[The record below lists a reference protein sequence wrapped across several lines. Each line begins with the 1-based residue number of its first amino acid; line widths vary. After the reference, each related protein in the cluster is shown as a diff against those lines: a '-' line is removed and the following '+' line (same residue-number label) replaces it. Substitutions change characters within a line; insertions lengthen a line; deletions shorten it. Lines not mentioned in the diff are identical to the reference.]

1 MEYEGCKMT
10 TLTIRDIAEMS
21 GVSRGTVSK
30 VINNYD
36 GVSELTKRK
45 VLEVIDKT
53 GYQPTFSARSLATK
67 KSSLIGLIYAGKIN
81 VEFNH
86 PFFNE
91 VISSFQKT
99 LGAMGYDIIIFSN
112 EMFDKDSVDYLARSR
127 HYRLDGCLIIAGE
140 EVEEAVSEL
149 DKSDIPCLGIDLE
162 LTGENS
168 SYVMTDNFKVSQLA
182 VEYLYLNSIRDVG
195 YIAGKDSSDISNQ
208 RLEGFLQTMSQFGMT
223 AQPQWIKH
231 GNFFESSGYEAMEI
245 ILQGESL
252 PKAIIAASD
261 MMALGAMRAIKDY
274 GLRIPQDI
282 QVLGCDDVEACRYME
297 PALTTIKQ
305 DKQKIGRLAAIKLND
320 LINGVTGLRPSL
332 VDPELVIRNSSGTVE
347 EVTKKR

>member
-1 MEYEGCKMT
+1 MT
-10 TLTIRDIAEMS
+10 TLTIRDIAQMS

>member
-1 MEYEGCKMT
+1 MEYEGWKMT
-10 TLTIRDIAEMS
+10 TLTIRDIAQMS

-231 GNFFESSGYEAMEI
+231 GNFFESSGYEAMEV

>member
-1 MEYEGCKMT
+1 MT
-10 TLTIRDIAEMS
+10 TLTIRDIAQMS

-245 ILQGESL
+245 ILQGEYL

-320 LINGVTGLRPSL
+320 LINGVTGLRPTL
-332 VDPELVIRNSSGTVE
+332 VDPELVVRNSSGTVE

>member
-10 TLTIRDIAEMS
+10 TLTIRDIAQMS

-231 GNFFESSGYEAMEI
+231 GNFFESSGYEAMEV

-332 VDPELVIRNSSGTVE
+332 VDPELVVRNSSGTVE

>member
-1 MEYEGCKMT
+1 MT
-10 TLTIRDIAEMS
+10 TLTIRDIAQMS

-231 GNFFESSGYEAMEI
+231 GNFFESSGYEAMEV

>member
-10 TLTIRDIAEMS
+10 TLTIRDIAQMS

-231 GNFFESSGYEAMEI
+231 GNFFESSGYEAMEV

>member
-1 MEYEGCKMT
+1 MT
-10 TLTIRDIAEMS
+10 TLTIRDIAQMS

-127 HYRLDGCLIIAGE
+127 HFRLDGCLIIAGE

>member
-10 TLTIRDIAEMS
+10 TLTIRDIAQMS

>member
-1 MEYEGCKMT
+1 MT
-10 TLTIRDIAEMS
+10 TLTIRDIAQMS

-231 GNFFESSGYEAMEI
+231 GNFFESSGYEAMEV

-332 VDPELVIRNSSGTVE
+332 VDPELVIRNSSGTAE

>member
-10 TLTIRDIAEMS
+10 LTIRDIAQMA

-36 GVSELTKRK
+36 GVSEQTKRK

-53 GYQPTFSARSLATK
+53 NYQPTFSAKSLATK

-112 EMFDKDSVDYLARSR
+112 EMFDKENVDYLARTR
-127 HYRLDGCLIIAGE
+127 HFRLDGCLIIAGE
-140 EVEEAVSEL
+140 EVEDAVSKL
-149 DKSDIPCLGIDLE
+149 DESDVPCMGIDLE
-162 LTGENS
+162 LTGQNS
-168 SYVMTDNFKVSQLA
+168 SYVMTDNYKVSQLA
-182 VEYLYLNSIRDVG
+182 VEYLYLNSVRDVG
-195 YIAGKDSSDISNQ
+195 YIAGKESSEISNQ
-208 RLEGFLQTMSQFGMT
+208 RLEGFLQTMNQFGMP
-223 AQPQWIKH
+223 ANPIWIKH
-231 GNFFESSGYEAMEI
+231 GNFFESSGYEAMEE

-282 QVLGCDDVEACRYME
+282 QVIGCDDVEACRYME

-332 VDPELVIRNSSGTVE
+332 VDPELVLRNSSGVIGETSKE
-347 EVTKKR
+347 R

>member
-1 MEYEGCKMT
+1 MT
-10 TLTIRDIAEMS
+10 TLTIRDIAQMS

-127 HYRLDGCLIIAGE
+127 HFRLDGCLIIAGE

-231 GNFFESSGYEAMEI
+231 GNFFESSGYEAMEV

-320 LINGVTGLRPSL
+320 LINGVTGLMPTL
-332 VDPELVIRNSSGTVE
+332 VDPELVVRNSSGNVE
-347 EVTKKR
+347 EVMKKR

>member
-10 TLTIRDIAEMS
+10 TLTIRDIAQMS

-231 GNFFESSGYEAMEI
+231 GNFFESSGYEVMEI

>member
-1 MEYEGCKMT
+1 M
-10 TLTIRDIAEMS
+10 TLTIRDIAQMS

-36 GVSELTKRK
+36 GVSVQTKRK
-45 VLEVIDKT
+45 VLKVIEET

-81 VEFNH
+81 VEYNH

-99 LGAMGYDIIIFSN
+99 LGMMGYDIIIFSN
-112 EMFDKDSVDYLARSR
+112 EMFDKESVDYLARAR
-127 HYRLDGCLIIAGE
+127 HFRLDGCLIIAGE

-162 LTGENS
+162 LTGQNS
-168 SYVMTDNFKVSQLA
+168 SYVMTDNFKVSKLA

-195 YIAGKDSSDISNQ
+195 YIAGRDSSEISNQ
-208 RLEGFLQTMSQFGMT
+208 RLEGFLQTMSQFGIT
-223 AQPQWIKH
+223 PQPQWIKH
-231 GNFFESSGYEAMEI
+231 GTFFESSGYEAMEQ
-245 ILQGESL
+245 ILRGDTL
-252 PKAIIAASD
+252 PGAIIAASD

-274 GLRIPQDI
+274 GFSIPQDI
-282 QVLGCDDVEACRYME
+282 QVIGCDDVEACRYME

-332 VDPELVIRNSSGTVE
+332 VDPELVVRNSSGVVQE
-347 EVTKKR
+347 RAMKQ

>member
-10 TLTIRDIAEMS
+10 TLTIRDIAQMS

-36 GVSELTKRK
+36 GVSEQTKRK

>member
-10 TLTIRDIAEMS
+10 TLTIRDIAQMS

-140 EVEEAVSEL
+140 EVEEAVTEL

>member
-10 TLTIRDIAEMS
+10 TLTIRDIAQMS

-127 HYRLDGCLIIAGE
+127 HFRLDGCLIIAGE
-140 EVEEAVSEL
+140 EVEEAVTEL

-223 AQPQWIKH
+223 VQPQWIKH
-231 GNFFESSGYEAMEI
+231 GNFFESSGYEAMEV
-245 ILQGESL
+245 ILQGDSL

-320 LINGVTGLRPSL
+320 LINGVTGLRPTL
-332 VDPELVIRNSSGTVE
+332 VDPELVVRNSSGNVE
-347 EVTKKR
+347 EVMKKR

>member
-10 TLTIRDIAEMS
+10 LTIRDIAQMA

-36 GVSELTKRK
+36 GVSEQTKRK
-45 VLEVIDKT
+45 VMEVINKT
-53 GYQPTFSARSLATK
+53 GYQPTFSAKSLATK

-112 EMFDKDSVDYLARSR
+112 EMFNKDNVDYLARSR
-127 HYRLDGCLIIAGE
+127 HFRLDGCLIIAGE
-140 EVEEAVSEL
+140 EVEDAVAAL
-149 DKSDIPCLGIDLE
+149 DESDVPCMGIDLE
-162 LTGENS
+162 LTGQNS
-168 SYVMTDNFKVSQLA
+168 SYVMTDNYKVSQLA
-182 VEYLYLNSIRDVG
+182 VEYLYLNSVRDVG
-195 YIAGKDSSDISNQ
+195 YIAGKDSSYISNQ
-208 RLEGFLQTMSQFGMT
+208 RLEGFLQTMSQFGMV
-223 AQPQWIKH
+223 AQPRWIKH
-231 GNFFESSGYEAMEI
+231 GNFFESSGYESMEE
-245 ILQGESL
+245 ILQGETL
-252 PKAIIAASD
+252 PKAVIVASD

-282 QVLGCDDVEACRYME
+282 QIIGCDDVEVCRYIE

-320 LINGVTGLRPSL
+320 LINGVTSLRPSL
-332 VDPELVIRNSSGTVE
+332 VDPELVLRNSSSSIE
-347 EVTKKR
+347 EMTKER